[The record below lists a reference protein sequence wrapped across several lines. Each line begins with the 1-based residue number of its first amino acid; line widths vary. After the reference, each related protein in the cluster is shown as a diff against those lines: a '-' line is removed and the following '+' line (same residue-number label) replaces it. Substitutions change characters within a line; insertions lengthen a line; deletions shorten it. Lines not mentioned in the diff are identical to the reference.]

1 MWQQLNMNSVQRTIS
16 SSLQV
21 DILPS
26 VLWHCWLGV
35 RKSIWPVKNWVMG
48 CWCGYPSGERCRL
61 FAYVCHCIPKP
72 HHLLPHLNPDWF
84 IFLVSV
90 YIYLH
95 IFESGNLAHR
105 HNIVVLDKRLL
116 NGCSSSVVCRATCV
130 IWHPSL
136 PVKGNGRFCYGKVLL
151 PTCSCW
157 STNNRAGLRHRQTR
171 QPPRASDWWGPH
183 TGT

>member
-1 MWQQLNMNSVQRTIS
+1 MTAAQHELS
-16 SSLQV
+16 SKNHFKLIAGRHIAFRALTLLVGCQKEHLACKKLS
-21 DILPS
+21 DG
-26 VLWHCWLGV
+26 VLVWL
-35 RKSIWPVKNWVMG
+35 SIWSEVQII
-48 CWCGYPSGERCRL
+48 
-61 FAYVCHCIPKP
+61 CICLPLHPQKP

-84 IFLVSV
+84 TFLVSV

-136 PVKGNGRFCYGKVLL
+136 PVKGNGRFCSGKVLL
-151 PTCSCW
+151 PTCSC
-157 STNNRAGLRHRQTR
+157 
-171 QPPRASDWWGPH
+171 
-183 TGT
+183 